1 MHRHPGSVLH
11 GLPCNERYQQG
22 FALTLRTAHAAACT
36 CASPFAGSQLPA
48 ASAELKPRPLSW
60 PLSWSCLGCP
70 RRSCKQPW
78 LLLPYGHSPLSGA
91 WYWRAL
97 HAQGMS
103 KSVADAYCFHDIMA
117 SCPEQGRG
125 VTSPPGR
132 HGCRSNTGARQ
143 QWKTGPGHGCI
154 NQKPLSLLTG
164 DRQQVSAGAF
174 WAIRDLSPEG
184 HRP

>member
-11 GLPCNERYQQG
+11 GLPCKRKYQKG

-48 ASAELKPRPLSW
+48 ASAELKPRPM
-60 PLSWSCLGCP
+60 
-70 RRSCKQPW
+70 
-78 LLLPYGHSPLSGA
+78 SGA

-97 HAQGMS
+97 HAQGLS

-125 VTSPPGR
+125 VTSPPAR